1 MLVFFF
7 STFLCTSTLA
17 HTYSNIYTHNQP
29 TIHTQQTNQPIN
41 EPTYNSPILEQT
53 SDAVLLAAQGGQ
65 LNMVALTLTLP

>member
-1 MLVFFF
+1 M
-7 STFLCTSTLA
+7 
-17 HTYSNIYTHNQP
+17 HIYTRTHIHQHLHTQPTNQP

-41 EPTYNSPILEQT
+41 EPTINSPILEQT